1 MHQYQNHK
9 LQINNLILKKKK
21 KKGLEFR
28 MLYNGS
34 LSGTHAARS
43 GEQ

>member
-1 MHQYQNHK
+1 MLDCPREMQTNKQFNFE
-9 LQINNLILKKKK
+9 KKK